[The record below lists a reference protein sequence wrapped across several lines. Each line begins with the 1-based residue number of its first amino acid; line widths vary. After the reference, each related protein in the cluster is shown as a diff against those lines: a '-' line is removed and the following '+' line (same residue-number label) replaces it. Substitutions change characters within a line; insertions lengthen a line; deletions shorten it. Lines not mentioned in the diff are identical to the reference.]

1 MHPPLTLSK
10 HPLCRQ
16 NVQNLQKCHSAN
28 PWYEKWFLGKCNR
41 EKWELDEC
49 LKLQKIFKAQRNKEK
64 GEKRVRAM
72 EDEKKKE
79 IHVLVLVT
87 GSVAAM
93 KWVELIHKITDE
105 YFDDEVHRETTK
117 LYIHSVATNA
127 AKPFIEATEFGG
139 AFPTGSLVP
148 TNDENRRS
156 LDQLR
161 KKKSERNYPNG
172 DGLYDE
178 VFVKLGPFTVD
189 GYPNCVVQNYN
200 DASEYNQSGGW
211 QKRGDVV
218 THIDLRNKAD
228 ICVIAPCSA
237 NTLAKIAN
245 GLCDNLA
252 TSILR
257 AWDFTKP
264 LLIAPGD
271 EHLHKHI
278 DAIKENHGKQPF
290 GDGVQF
296 LDPIEK
302 TLMCGEMGVGAMRET
317 VSIARNVIRV
327 LNEYLKKKKTKK

>member
-28 PWYEKWFLGKCNR
+28 PWYEKWFLGRCNR

-64 GEKRVRAM
+64 GEKYKERLR
-72 EDEKKKE
+72 ERQLFEKKKR
-79 IHVLVLVT
+79 
-87 GSVAAM
+87 
-93 KWVELIHKITDE
+93 DE
-105 YFDDEVHRETTK
+105 ETTK

-264 LLIAPGD
+264 LLIAPAMNTYMWQNPITK
-271 EHLHKHI
+271 KHI

>member
-1 MHPPLTLSK
+1 
-10 HPLCRQ
+10 
-16 NVQNLQKCHSAN
+16 
-28 PWYEKWFLGKCNR
+28 
-41 EKWELDEC
+41 
-49 LKLQKIFKAQRNKEK
+49 
-64 GEKRVRAM
+64 
-72 EDEKKKE
+72 
-79 IHVLVLVT
+79 
-87 GSVAAM
+87 
-93 KWVELIHKITDE
+93 
-105 YFDDEVHRETTK
+105 
-117 LYIHSVATNA
+117 
-127 AKPFIEATEFGG
+127 
-139 AFPTGSLVP
+139 
-148 TNDENRRS
+148 

-161 KKKSERNYPNG
+161 KKKKEKNYPNG

-264 LLIAPGD
+264 LLIAPAMNTYMWQNPITK
-271 EHLHKHI
+271 KHI

-317 VSIARNVIRV
+317 VSIAKNVIRV
-327 LNEYLKKKKTKK
+327 LNDYLQKKKTEK

>member
-1 MHPPLTLSK
+1 
-10 HPLCRQ
+10 
-16 NVQNLQKCHSAN
+16 
-28 PWYEKWFLGKCNR
+28 
-41 EKWELDEC
+41 
-49 LKLQKIFKAQRNKEK
+49 
-64 GEKRVRAM
+64 M
-72 EDEKKKE
+72 EDEKKEE

-117 LYIHSVATNA
+117 LCIHSVATNA

-139 AFPTGSLVP
+139 AFPAGSLVP
-148 TNDENRRS
+148 TNDENKRS

-161 KKKSERNYPNG
+161 KKKKNERNYPNG

-218 THIDLRNKAD
+218 THIELRNKAD

-264 LLIAPGD
+264 LLIAPAMNTYMWQNPITK
-271 EHLHKHI
+271 KHI

-317 VSIARNVIRV
+317 VSIARHVIRV
-327 LNEYLKKKKTKK
+327 LNDYLKKKKTEK

>member
-1 MHPPLTLSK
+1 MD
-10 HPLCRQ
+10 
-16 NVQNLQKCHSAN
+16 
-28 PWYEKWFLGKCNR
+28 
-41 EKWELDEC
+41 DE
-49 LKLQKIFKAQRNKEK
+49 
-64 GEKRVRAM
+64 
-72 EDEKKKE
+72 KKE

-93 KWVELIHKITDE
+93 KWVELIHKIMDE
-105 YFDDEVHRETTK
+105 YFDDEVRRGKTK

-148 TNDENRRS
+148 TLEKNKQI

-161 KKKSERNYPNG
+161 KKNERKYPNG
-172 DGLYDE
+172 GGLYDE
-178 VFVKLGPFTVD
+178 VFVNLGPFTVD
-189 GYPNCVVQNYN
+189 GYDCVVQNYN
-200 DASEYNQSGGW
+200 DASEYNKSGW
-211 QKRGDVV
+211 QKRGDIV

-264 LLIAPGD
+264 LLIAPAMNT
-271 EHLHKHI
+271 HMWQNPITKKHI
-278 DAIKENHGKQPF
+278 DAIKGNHGKQAF

-302 TLMCGEMGVGAMRET
+302 TLMCGEMGVGVMRET
-317 VSIARNVIRV
+317 VSIARNVTRV
-327 LNEYLKKKKTKK
+327 LNEYLKKKKTKNNKK

>member
-16 NVQNLQKCHSAN
+16 NVQNLQSCHTTN

-49 LKLQKIFKAQRNKEK
+49 LKLQKIFKAKRNKEK
-64 GEKRVRAM
+64 GEKY
-72 EDEKKKE
+72 KE
-79 IHVLVLVT
+79 RLKERH
-87 GSVAAM
+87 
-93 KWVELIHKITDE
+93 
-105 YFDDEVHRETTK
+105 YFDDEAHRETTK
-117 LYIHSVATNA
+117 LCIHSVATNA

-139 AFPTGSLVP
+139 AFPAGSLVP
-148 TNDENRRS
+148 TNDENKRS

-161 KKKSERNYPNG
+161 KKKNERNYSNG
-172 DGLYDE
+172 GGLYDE
-178 VFVKLGPFTVD
+178 VFVKLGP
-189 GYPNCVVQNYN
+189 
-200 DASEYNQSGGW
+200 GGW

-264 LLIAPGD
+264 LLIAPAMNTYMWQNPITK
-271 EHLHKHI
+271 KHI

-317 VSIARNVIRV
+317 VSIAKNVIRV
-327 LNEYLKKKKTKK
+327 LNDYLQKKKTEK